1 MNQRFIMFRRGAVF
15 YCEDTETGQ
24 QLSLRT
30 RDKAAAGTLLHAK
43 NESLRQPVL
52 NRQIARAYLTG
63 CDPQIAQSTW
73 QEVMDEIPKLKNG
86 STCVFRGLSD
96 TDSNFCRTA
105 FRFVPDTVPIHI
117 GQRSGLIP
125 DSFRAPLE
133 WCPSWPG
140 TVSDRTRN

>member
-15 YCEDTETGQ
+15 YCEDTETGK

-52 NRQIARAYLTG
+52 NRQIARAYLTA
-63 CDPQIAQSTW
+63 CDPQIAKRTW

-86 STCVFRGLSD
+86 STRVRWESAVKSKAFD
-96 TDSNFCRTA
+96 TIRKLVVLET
-105 FRFVPDTVPIHI
+105 
-117 GQRSGLIP
+117 RSEEHTSELQ
-125 DSFRAPLE
+125 SLRHL
-133 WCPSWPG
+133 
-140 TVSDRTRN
+140 

>member
-1 MNQRFIMFRRGAVF
+1 MNQRFILFRRAGIY
-15 YCEDTETGQ
+15 YCEDTETHK

-30 RDKAAAGTLLHAK
+30 KHEDEARALLHAK
-43 NESLRQPVL
+43 NEALRQPVL
-52 NRQIARAYLTG
+52 NRQIARAYLTAS
-63 CDPQIAQSTW
+63 DPQIAKRTW

-133 WCPSWPG
+133 WCPSWP
-140 TVSDRTRN
+140 